1 MIRYLIPFLF
11 AFQSN
16 FQTFDRIRFIE
27 GDDIFSDVLS
37 HNKDDYFIVTSKDY
51 SSFIPS
57 KDSMLIT
64 SVHECTHGVNSIL
77 RDKLTS
83 KENKVN
89 AFYCLDNR
97 YVSIK
102 ESRLTLTDVA
112 NKIPKSIR
120 FTSYDLIF
128 L

>member
-1 MIRYLIPFLF
+1 MF

-16 FQTFDRIRFIE
+16 FQTFDRIRVIE

-37 HNKDDYFIVTSKDY
+37 HNKDDYFIVTPKDY
-51 SSFIPS
+51 SSFVPS

-89 AFYCLDNR
+89 AFYCLDSR

-102 ESRLTLTDVA
+102 ESRLTLSDVA

-120 FTSYDLIF
+120 FSSYDLTF